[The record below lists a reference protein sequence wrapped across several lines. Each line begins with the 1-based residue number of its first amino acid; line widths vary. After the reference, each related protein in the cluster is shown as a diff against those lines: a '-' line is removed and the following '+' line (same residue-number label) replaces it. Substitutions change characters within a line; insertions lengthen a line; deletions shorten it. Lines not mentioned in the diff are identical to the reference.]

1 MIMRYKSATQR
12 RFEKIKSWQK
22 KITDPCEIDK
32 GYEGQYRMGLKRIKM
47 KKFINAI
54 LYGLTII
61 IITSG
66 SVQAQT
72 VVRGFVRDAV
82 SKEPLQSVSVY
93 VQDGKGVTTK
103 DDGSYTYATMNPTA
117 KNIKFSYVG
126 YKTVSKTIIPNREQ
140 TMDVELVFSDAKNNV
155 IVKSKRGKYSNKNNP
170 AVDLIRKVIDNK
182 SKNRVSSHNFVEY
195 EQYEKMELSLTN
207 KPEKLLKNKLL
218 KNFTFVFDN
227 VDTTKMEG
235 KYLLPVYMTE
245 KLSQKYYRKNPEKQ
259 KTYVLGEKQVNY
271 GDFIDNNGI
280 KSYLNRLYEDVDI
293 YENNISLLTN
303 QFLSPIAD
311 LSPTFYRFYITDT
324 VENEGIK
331 LIRLS
336 FAPKNPTDLLF
347 KGIMF
352 ITLDGNYSIQKINMS
367 ISKHANLNW
376 VRDLQIKQ
384 DFEKGPDGRYHVI
397 STNTATEFAL
407 AKNSGG
413 GVVGERTVSFK
424 NFKINTA
431 QGEEVYAGAPVVTN
445 ISANNNNASDS
456 FWMAHRHPQLTDI
469 EARVYKNI
477 DSLQNLRSYKRF
489 TDIAT
494 LVLAGYK
501 QAGPG
506 YEVGPVSA
514 FYSFNPVEGFRLRA
528 GGRTTPNF
536 NKSLYFENYLAYGF
550 KDQKWKYFLSGTYSF
565 NHTSVYAYP
574 LNFLRLSYQY
584 DTKIPGQELQFVQ
597 EDNFFLSFK
606 RGNNDKWLY
615 NNIFKAEYVR
625 ELAKNVS
632 VTAGFK
638 NWKQTPAGSIVYE
651 KQHEGYVNSVP
662 DVTTSELSAE
672 IRWAPHE
679 QFYQGKVYRIPIIN
693 KYPIFKLRY
702 IAGIKGL
709 AKGEYN
715 YHNLN
720 LNIGK
725 RFYLSQLGYTDM
737 TFEGGYIFGQVPFPL
752 LAIHRANQTY
762 SYQLNSYN
770 MMNFMEFVSDHYAG
784 VNVDHYF
791 NGFFF
796 NKVPLLK
803 KLKLREVI
811 TGKILYGGV
820 RSENDPNLVAST
832 FKFPLD
838 NKTNLPSTYA
848 LGTQPYVEVSAG
860 IANIF
865 KLVRVDVVKRLTY
878 LNHPEVSQ
886 WGIRT
891 RFKFDF

>member
-1 MIMRYKSATQR
+1 MKNFTKS
-12 RFEKIKSWQK
+12 
-22 KITDPCEIDK
+22 
-32 GYEGQYRMGLKRIKM
+32 
-47 KKFINAI
+47 I
-54 LYGLTII
+54 LYSLLLV
-61 IITSG
+61 IITG
-66 SVQAQT
+66 SVLHAQT
-72 VVRGFVRDAV
+72 IVKGVVRDAIT
-82 SKEPLQSVSVY
+82 KEPLQLVSVY
-93 VQDGKGVTTK
+93 VQDGKGVATK
-103 DDGSYTYATMNPTA
+103 EDGSYVYATMNTA
-117 KNIKFSYVG
+117 AKSIKFSYVG
-126 YKTVSKTIIPNREQ
+126 YKTLSKTIVPNQEQ
-140 TMDVELVFSDAKNNV
+140 TIDVELAVSDAKNNV
-155 IVKSKRGKYSNKNNP
+155 TVKSKRGKYSNRNNP

-182 SKNRVSSHNFVEY
+182 DKNRVSSYDFVEY

-227 VDTTKMEG
+227 VDTTKIEG

-259 KTYVLGEKQVNY
+259 KTYILGEKQVNY

-280 KSYLNRLYEDVDI
+280 KSYMNRLYEDVDI
-293 YENNISLLTN
+293 YQNNVSLLTN

-311 LSPTFYRFYITDT
+311 LAPTFYRFYITDT
-324 VENEGIK
+324 VENDGIK

-384 DFEKGPDGRYHVI
+384 DFEKGIDGRYHVI
-397 STNTATEFAL
+397 STNTSTEFAL
-407 AKNSGG
+407 TKNAGG
-413 GVVGERTVSFK
+413 GIVGERTVSFK
-424 NFKINTA
+424 NFKINNP
-431 QGEEVYAGAPVVTN
+431 EPESVYTGAAVVSN
-445 ISANNNNASDS
+445 INANSNNTSDT
-456 FWMAHRHPQLTDI
+456 FWVAHRHPQLTDV
-469 EARVYKNI
+469 EAKVYKNI

-489 TDIAT
+489 MDIAT
-494 LVLAGYK
+494 LALAGYK
-501 QAGPG
+501 QAGPN
-506 YEVGPVSA
+506 YEIGAVST

-550 KDQKWKYFLSGTYSF
+550 KDQKWKYFVSGAYSF
-565 NHTSVYAYP
+565 NHKSVYGYP
-574 LNFLRLSYQY
+574 LNYLKLSYQR
-584 DTKIPGQELQFVQ
+584 DTKIPGQELQFIQ

-625 ELAKNVS
+625 ELSKNLS

-651 KQHEGYVNSVP
+651 KVNEGHLNNIP

-679 QFYQGKVYRIPIIN
+679 QFYQGKVYRVPIIN
-693 KYPIFKLRY
+693 KYPVFKLRY

-709 AKGEYN
+709 VNGQYN
-715 YHNLN
+715 YQNLN
-720 LNIGK
+720 LTIGK
-725 RFYLSQLGYTDM
+725 RFYFSQFGYTDVAA
-737 TFEGGYIFGQVPFPL
+737 EGGYIFGKVPFPL
-752 LAIHRANQTY
+752 LTIHRANQTY

-784 VNVDHYF
+784 LNVDHYF
-791 NGFFF
+791 NGFLF

-803 KLKLREVI
+803 RLKLREVI
-811 TGKILYGGV
+811 TGKVLYGGV
-820 RSENDPNLVAST
+820 RNENNPALNASA
-832 FKFPLD
+832 FQFPVD
-838 NKTNLPSTYA
+838 AKTGVPTTYT
-848 LGTQPYVEVSAG
+848 LGSKPYIEVSAG

-865 KLVRVDVVKRLTY
+865 KLIRVDVVKRLTY
-878 LNHPEVSQ
+878 LDHPETSQ

-891 RFKFDF
+891 RVKFDF

>member
-1 MIMRYKSATQR
+1 
-12 RFEKIKSWQK
+12 
-22 KITDPCEIDK
+22 
-32 GYEGQYRMGLKRIKM
+32 M
-47 KKFINAI
+47 KNFTNAI
-54 LYGLTII
+54 LYGIILILTNC
-61 IITSG
+61 SF
-66 SVQAQT
+66 SYSQT
-72 VVRGFVRDAV
+72 LVKGIVRDGV
-82 SKEPLQSVSVY
+82 SKEPLQLVSVY

-103 DDGSYTYATMNPTA
+103 EDGTYMYVTNNTLA
-117 KNIKFSYVG
+117 KSIKFSYVG
-126 YKTVSKTIIPNREQ
+126 YKTISKAITPNHEQ
-140 TMDVELVFSDAKNNV
+140 TIDVDLSVSDVKNNV
-155 IVKSKRGKYSNKNNP
+155 TVKSKRGKYSNRNNP
-170 AVDLIRKVIDNK
+170 AVELIKKVIDNK
-182 SKNRVSSHNFVEY
+182 DKNRVRNYDFVEY

-227 VDTTKMEG
+227 VDTSKIEG

-324 VENEGIK
+324 VANDGIK

-336 FAPKNPTDLLF
+336 FTPKNPTDLLF
-347 KGIMF
+347 KGIMY

-367 ISKHANLNW
+367 VSKHANLNW

-384 DFEKGPDGRYHVI
+384 DFEKGLDGRYHVI
-397 STNTATEFAL
+397 STNTITELAL
-407 AKNSGG
+407 TKNAGG
-413 GVVGERTVSFK
+413 GIVGERTVSFK
-424 NFKINTA
+424 NFKMNQPEA
-431 QGEEVYAGAPVVTN
+431 ESVYAGATDVSA
-445 ISANNNNASDS
+445 ISVENNSTSDS
-456 FWMAHRHPQLTDI
+456 FWIAHRHPQLTDV
-469 EARVYKNI
+469 EAKVYKNI
-477 DSLQNLRSYKRF
+477 DSLQNLKSYKRF
-489 TDIAT
+489 MDIAT

-501 QAGPG
+501 QAGPN

-536 NKSLYFENYLAYGF
+536 NKSLYFENYVAYGF
-550 KDQKWKYFLSGTYSF
+550 KDQKWKYFLSGAYSL
-565 NHTSVYAYP
+565 NHKSVYGYP
-574 LNFLRLSYQY
+574 LNYIKLSYQR
-584 DTKIPGQELQFVQ
+584 DTKIPGQELQFIQ

-615 NNIFKAEYVR
+615 NHIFKAEYVR
-625 ELAKNVS
+625 EFAKNLS
-632 VTAGFK
+632 ITTGFK

-651 KQHEGYVNSVP
+651 KQFEGHVNNIP

-709 AKGEYN
+709 VNGEYN

-720 LNIGK
+720 LTVGK
-725 RFYLSQLGYTDM
+725 RFYLSQLGYTDVAL
-737 TFEGGYIFGQVPFPL
+737 EGGYIFGKVPFPL
-752 LAIHRANQTY
+752 LTIHRANQTY

-791 NGFFF
+791 NGFLF

-803 KLKLREVI
+803 RLKLREVI
-811 TGKILYGGV
+811 TGKVLYGGV
-820 RSENDPNLVAST
+820 RNENNPALNAST
-832 FKFPLD
+832 FPFPVD
-838 NKTNLPSTYA
+838 AKTGLPNTYT
-848 LGTQPYVEVSAG
+848 LGSEPYVEVSAG

-878 LNHPEVSQ
+878 LNNPEVSQ

-891 RFKFDF
+891 RVKFDF